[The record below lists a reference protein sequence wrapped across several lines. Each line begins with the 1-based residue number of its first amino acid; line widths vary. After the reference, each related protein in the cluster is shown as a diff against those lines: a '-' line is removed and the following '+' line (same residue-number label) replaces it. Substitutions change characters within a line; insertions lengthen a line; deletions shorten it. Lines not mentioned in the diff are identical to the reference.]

1 MQNIE
6 RYSRQLLLPEV
17 GEEGQEK
24 LRQAKVL
31 IIGAGGL
38 GSPIALYLTAA
49 GVGTIGLVED
59 DVVSESNLNR
69 QLLYTEQDMNQ
80 PKATCAGDRLRALN
94 SEIDFHIYGERIV
107 ADNAE
112 RIISGY
118 DIVIDAC
125 DNFATRYL
133 VGDVTAKLSIPYV
146 YGAVGGFEGQV
157 SVFNYGKQSRT
168 YRDLWPDEEMML
180 SFQPSKGIVGVTAG
194 VAGCVQ
200 ASEVL
205 KIICG
210 YGEVLAGKLWSI
222 DLRTLQTAILDI

>member
-1 MQNIE
+1 MNKE
-6 RYSRQLLLPEV
+6 RYTRQLLLPEI

-31 IIGAGGL
+31 IIGIGGL

-49 GVGTIGLVED
+49 GVGTIGIVED

-69 QLLYTEQDMNQ
+69 QLLYTEEELNQ
-80 PKATCAGDRLRALN
+80 PKAVCAVERLRSLN
-94 SEIDFHIYGERIV
+94 SEIDFHIYAKRIV
-107 ADNAE
+107 AANAE
-112 RIISGY
+112 HIISDY
-118 DIVIDAC
+118 DIVVDAC

-133 VGDVTAKLSIPYV
+133 VGDITTKLDIPYV
-146 YGAVGGFEGQV
+146 YGAVGGLEGQV
-157 SVFNYGKQSRT
+157 AVFNYGEMPRT

-180 SFQPSKGIVGVTAG
+180 SLQMSKAIVGVTAG

-210 YGEVLAGKLWSI
+210 YGDVLAGKLWSI
-222 DLRTLQTAILDI
+222 DLRTLQTNILEI

>member
-1 MQNIE
+1 MNKE
-6 RYSRQLLLPEV
+6 RYTRQLLLPEIGEV
-17 GEEGQEK
+17 GQQK
-24 LRQAKVL
+24 LREAKVL

-49 GVGTIGLVED
+49 GVGTIGIVED

-69 QLLYTEQDMNQ
+69 QLLYTENEMGQS
-80 PKATCAGDRLRALN
+80 KAACAADRLRALN
-94 SEIDFHIYGERIV
+94 SEINFKIYAERIV

-118 DIVIDAC
+118 DIVVDAC

-133 VGDVTAKLSIPYV
+133 VGDVTAKQSIPYI

-157 SVFNYGKQSRT
+157 AVFNYGEHPRK
-168 YRDLWPDEEMML
+168 YRDLWPDEDMML
-180 SFQPSKGIVGVTAG
+180 SLQVSKAIVGVTAG

-210 YGEVLAGKLWSI
+210 YGDVLAGKLWSI
-222 DLRTLQTAILDI
+222 DLRTLQTAILEI

>member
-1 MQNIE
+1 MNKE
-6 RYSRQLLLPEV
+6 RYSRQLLLPEIGEV
-17 GEEGQEK
+17 GQKK
-24 LRQAKVL
+24 LREAKVL

-69 QLLYTEQDMNQ
+69 QLLYTEEEMGQS
-80 PKATCAGDRLRALN
+80 KAACAVERLSALN
-94 SEIDFHIYGERIV
+94 SDVKFHLYAERIV
-107 ADNAE
+107 AANAE
-112 RIISGY
+112 RIIGDY
-118 DIVIDAC
+118 DIVVDAC

-133 VGDVTAKLSIPYV
+133 VGDVTAKRGTPYV

-157 SVFNYGKQSRT
+157 AVFNYGEHPRN

-180 SFQPSKGIVGVTAG
+180 SLQVSKAIVGVTAG

-200 ASEVL
+200 ASEVI

-210 YGEVLAGKLWSI
+210 FGDVLAGKLWSI
-222 DLRTLQTAILDI
+222 DLRTLQTTILEI